1 MKKIFNIIAAAT
13 FAIVLFSAAGCGPK
27 KTVDNRGE
35 FYITSKPDEAKITI
49 NNREIGLT
57 PKSIKVPPDTYIM
70 EVSKPHYKSDWQKI
84 VSNPGDKKNI
94 EITLAPITASVLIES
109 KPDGAI
115 VEIDGKQVG
124 QTPIILHGQ
133 AIGKHSARLSK
144 PGCITQEIA
153 WNVEDA
159 RPQVASANL
168 FSNTG
173 TLEIQS
179 NPNNANVFLD
189 GKPCGKTPFSDRM
202 EQGEHK
208 IRVELKGY
216 NSHEQNVIV
225 TKDEKKDVSVT
236 LQLLP
241 GNLNVKSNPPGA
253 SVTLNDRQ
261 YQNSPVTIKD
271 LLPGDYKLRVEKE
284 GCDPVEKDVKI
295 TAGETS
301 DVLISLDSNWGGID
315 LVANPPGVT
324 IYIDGKKLGIS
335 AEGEDKLTSKVF
347 EIRNLSSQE
356 HTVRI
361 AHKRAVPAEKEI
373 KVKVEKGQIARPKP
387 INMWIADTYVKLRN
401 GREMRGKIR
410 QQNNLEII
418 LEQPDEAGRGIIAQR
433 YGRNEMET
441 IRELK
446 ENE

>member
-1 MKKIFNIIAAAT
+1 MKKTFNMLGTAM
-13 FAIVLFSAAGCGPK
+13 FSLVFVFAAGCAPK

-35 FYITSKPDEAKITI
+35 FYIASKPDEAKITI
-49 NNREIGLT
+49 NGKDVGLT
-57 PKSIKVPPDTYIM
+57 PKSVKIAPGAHIM
-70 EVSKPHYKSDWQKI
+70 EVSKPHYRSDWQKI
-84 VSNPGDKKNI
+84 VSNAGDRKNI
-94 EITLAPITASVLIES
+94 EIDLAPITSSVLIES
-109 KPDGAI
+109 KPEGAI

-124 QTPIILHGQ
+124 QTPIILHDQTTG
-133 AIGKHSARLSK
+133 K
-144 PGCITQEIA
+144 PGCITQEVA

-168 FSNTG
+168 FSNMG

-179 NPNNANVFLD
+179 IPNGANVFLD
-189 GKPCGKTPFSDRM
+189 GKPRGKTPFSEKI
-202 EQGEHK
+202 EQGERK

-216 NSHEQNVIV
+216 NTHEQNIVV
-225 TKDEKKDVSVT
+225 TKDAKKDVAVT

-241 GNLNVKSNPPGA
+241 GNLNVKTNPPGA

-261 YQNSPVTIKD
+261 YQNSPVEIKD
-271 LLPGDYKLRVEKE
+271 LQPGDYKLKVEKE
-284 GCDPVEKDVKI
+284 GRDPVEKDVKI

-324 IYIDGKKLGIS
+324 IYIDGRKLGVS

-347 EIRNLSSQE
+347 EIRSLSSQE
-356 HTVRI
+356 HTIKI
-361 AHKRAVPAEKEI
+361 AHKRAVPTEKEI
-373 KVKVEKGQIARPKP
+373 KVKVTKGQITRPKP
-387 INMWIADTYVKLRN
+387 ITMWIADTYVKLKN

-418 LEQPDEAGRGIIAQR
+418 LEQPDEGGPGYIAQR
-433 YGRNEMET
+433 YGRNEIET